1 MTKTVIRLVPTNSF
15 PEEKQVNL
23 LSLAIKNNKKKLVR
37 AYIKNNISLLNKQN
51 KDGLTPLQV
60 AIIADNVDMFR
71 MLLEAGADP
80 NAPDRDGNTPLALLC
95 CFSKENAPKN
105 ERYFMYSLIVENG
118 ADIKEKNRFE
128 FDPSDIAKMFD
139 RNDLVDILYELKKE
153 RDEYMR
159 KASKESL
166 HSHLSSASKE
176 VDKEPRMCLAIPC

>member
-60 AIIADNVDMFR
+60 AIIADNVDIFR

-128 FDPSDIAKMFD
+128 FDPIDIAKMFG
-139 RNDLVDILYELKKE
+139 RNDLVDLSYKLEKE
-153 RDEYMR
+153 RDEYTG
-159 KASKESL
+159 KTSVEGFYSD
-166 HSHLSSASKE
+166 LSSASVE
-176 VDKEPRMCLAIPC
+176 VDKEPRVGLAITC